1 MPAIGPDS
9 LVVVTGASGF
19 LAVHCVH
26 QLLERGHRVRATVR
40 STDKGD
46 YLRQLFDKRHPG
58 KFEYV
63 VAEDLETPGV
73 FDDAV
78 RDADGVLHT
87 ASPFHMNTE
96 VGLTDDTRGRL

>member
-1 MPAIGPDS
+1 MPAIGPNS

-40 STDKGD
+40 SDEKGQ
-46 YLRQLFDKRHPG
+46 YLAQLFDKRHPG
-58 KFEYV
+58 KFSFV
-63 VAEDLETPGV
+63 IAEDLEHPGV
-73 FDDAV
+73 FDEAV
-78 RDADGVLHT
+78 RDADAVLHT

-96 VGLTDDTRGRL
+96 VGLQN